1 MSKYL
6 LLWGCSENV
15 IKLELNFRFKL
26 VINGVKQYLSG
37 KPEIIIT
44 GENGKMQLEIYSH
57 LSPILNAEKK
67 HLNRIDLWR
76 S

>member
-1 MSKYL
+1 MECNSTLAANPKL
-6 LLWGCSENV
+6 LL
-15 IKLELNFRFKL
+15 LE
-26 VINGVKQYLSG
+26 
-37 KPEIIIT
+37 ET
-44 GENGKMQLEIYSH
+44 GKMQLEIYSH